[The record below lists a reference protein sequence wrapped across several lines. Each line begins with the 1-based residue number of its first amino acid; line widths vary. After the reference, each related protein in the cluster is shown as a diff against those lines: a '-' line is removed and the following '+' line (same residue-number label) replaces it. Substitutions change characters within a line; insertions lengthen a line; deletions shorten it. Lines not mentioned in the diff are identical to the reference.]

1 MMIWLKNLTILRL
14 LVLAIQIKEADCN
27 TKISKIEKKVTEH
40 DHGNQYVTNQEFNR
54 ITANNFADRLEQAN
68 LACKNN
74 IANFVK
80 KKTYFDEKLK
90 NYKK

>member
-1 MMIWLKNLTILRL
+1 M
-14 LVLAIQIKEADCN
+14 
-27 TKISKIEKKVTEH
+27 EKKVTEH

-80 KKTYFDEKLK
+80 KKHILMR
-90 NYKK
+90 N